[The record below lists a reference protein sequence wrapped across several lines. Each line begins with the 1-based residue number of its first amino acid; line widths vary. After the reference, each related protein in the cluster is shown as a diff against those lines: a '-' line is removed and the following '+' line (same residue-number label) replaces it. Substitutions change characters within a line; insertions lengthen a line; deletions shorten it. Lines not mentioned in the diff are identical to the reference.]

1 MKIFE
6 PRGNNR
12 NARWLAH
19 AKAYPCRL
27 TGLPPGSLLVNPTE
41 AELACANRPNLQTA
55 QRYNCPVLYL
65 LGR

>member
-1 MKIFE
+1 
-6 PRGNNR
+6 
-12 NARWLAH
+12 LAH